1 MVEPIT
7 KSEFL
12 SQVTRCRARWDRL
25 VGQVAPEEL
34 QLAGFCGEWSLKEV
48 MAHILWHER
57 EMVVLLETRSFGG
70 SPYWELPTDERNE
83 RIHQEMQTLDLAAVT
98 AQASQTYAALLD
110 LLQGLP
116 EQSLNEASAFPGMP
130 EEWRPWEV
138 LASNTYEHYADH
150 SRQAE
155 AWIARRQKG
164 AAADHRSHPASGGPA
179 DRPGGGAIH
188 HRR

>member
-12 SQVTRCRARWDRL
+12 AQVSRSRAHWDEL
-25 VGQVAPEEL
+25 VGQVAPEEM
-34 QLAGFCGEWSLKEV
+34 QLAGFCGEWSVKEV

-57 EMVVLLETRSFGG
+57 EMIALLETRRFGG
-70 SPYWELPTDERNE
+70 SPYWELPTDERNV
-83 RIHQEMQTLDLAAVT
+83 RIHQEMRALELTAVR
-98 AQASQTYAALLD
+98 AQASQAFEALLE
-110 LLQGLP
+110 LLEGLSV
-116 EQSLNEASAFPGMP
+116 ESLNDAAAFPGMP
-130 EEWRPWEV
+130 VEWRPWEV

>member
-12 SQVTRCRARWDRL
+12 SQVARSRARWDRL
-25 VGQVAPEEL
+25 VGQVAPEEM

-57 EMVVLLETRSFGG
+57 EMQAMLETRNFGG

-83 RIHQEMQTLDLAAVT
+83 RIHQELRTLELTAVR
-98 AQASQTYAALLD
+98 AQASHTYEALMEQ
-110 LLQGLP
+110 LQALP
-116 EQSLNEASAFPGMP
+116 EENLNDAAAFPGMP

-150 SRQAE
+150 SQQAE
-155 AWIARRQKG
+155 AWIARRRDEQRD
-164 AAADHRSHPASGGPA
+164 A
-179 DRPGGGAIH
+179 
-188 HRR
+188 